1 VKKQLFAA
9 CTLFLALLVP
19 VSARAQCVNTAQP
32 SCGVYNTCFAKLC
45 PCDQSPYE
53 YFNSYG
59 KKYCEVF
66 LQSSALSKAGVA
78 WRDSTLHCL
87 QEKIVPLLP
96 PDGQAASCNCGSMQQ
111 QAFDTHVACYTQPKN
126 SICDLPDS
134 DWAVIFN
141 AAGGVRSLVDAK
153 SRKQIVEVAR
163 ICLPKVND
171 ALKARIRKFINDMT

>member
-9 CTLFLALLVP
+9 CSLLLALLVP
-19 VSARAQCVNTAQP
+19 GAAPAQCLSTAKP
-32 SCGVYNTCFAKLC
+32 SCGVYETCFAKLC
-45 PCDQSPYE
+45 PCDESPYE

-59 KKYCEVF
+59 KKYCAAF
-66 LQSSALSKAGVA
+66 LQSSALSKAGLA
-78 WRDSTLHCL
+78 WRDSTLRCL

-96 PDGQAASCNCGSMQQ
+96 PVGQAASCNCSGMQE

-141 AAGGVRSLVDAK
+141 AAGGVRSLVDAR
-153 SRKQIVEVAR
+153 SRKQIVEVAS
-163 ICLPKVND
+163 ICLPKVNES
-171 ALKARIRKFINDMT
+171 LQRRIKKFINDMT